1 MWHSFN
7 WEEPGYMIEIP
18 ERVIDA
24 LSDEDKTWIREAY
37 QSEPFQ
43 KVLRRHIEINQAL
56 ESLQR
61 GEERSALVKELYS
74 LKDSIE

>member
-1 MWHSFN
+1 MV
-7 WEEPGYMIEIP
+7 EIP
-18 ERVIDA
+18 ERVLDA

-43 KVLRRHIEINQAL
+43 NVLKRHIEINKAL
-56 ESLQR
+56 EVLHP
-61 GEERSALVKELYS
+61 GEERSALIRELYS